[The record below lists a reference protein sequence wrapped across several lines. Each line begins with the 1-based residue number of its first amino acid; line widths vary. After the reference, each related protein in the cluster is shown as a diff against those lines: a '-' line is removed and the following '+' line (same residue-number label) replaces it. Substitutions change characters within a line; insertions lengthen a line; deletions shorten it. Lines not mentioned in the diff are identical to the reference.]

1 MPLRQ
6 SRTPDLGCQIQLG
19 QRGGLPRQ
27 VLRRALVLAAA
38 HTIATWSG
46 LTACN
51 VSVQPR
57 RLAILSG
64 AASLSGLGVCRT
76 LALEGS
82 TVNLRQV
89 IAESGLEDWKLKD
102 YEAMRDDGP
111 RTSGFEAAIK
121 RRLQGKEGQATVADI
136 GTGSFALLAVI
147 AAKAGAKK
155 VYAIEKNPDAA
166 KQAKETVQK
175 AGLENTIQ
183 VIEGDSMK
191 VDLPEQVDFVVSEL
205 IGSIA
210 TQEGVEPI
218 IRDAGQRFVKG
229 GVVGGE
235 GMCSQ
240 MIPARCQTLIA
251 PVKYTEHRIMS
262 FASKRGVMS
271 RGKPEDGTLRPLR
284 LRSKTRDLNFLAEPQ
299 ILEDFDYCNPGSKQ
313 AERQMIFN
321 IPKEVANEAK
331 DFSGFAMW
339 TKVVVDDID
348 SINVKTQTVTSH
360 WAYVLALMAPEPV
373 AIAAPGSIQLTA
385 SIDYE
390 RSPVRYTLDAVAA
403 V

>member
-1 MPLRQ
+1 MPFTRRRGPQLRCQ
-6 SRTPDLGCQIQLG
+6 SQHG
-19 QRGGLPRQ
+19 QRADL
-27 VLRRALVLAAA
+27 LRRALVLAAA
-38 HTIATWSG
+38 PAIVTWSG
-46 LTACN
+46 RTACS

-57 RLAILSG
+57 RFAALGG
-64 AASLSGLGVCRT
+64 AAALSGLGVHSSP
-76 LALEGS
+76 ALEGS
-82 TVNLRQV
+82 TVSLKQV
-89 IAESGLEDWKLKD
+89 ISENGLEDWKLKD

-111 RTSGFEAAIK
+111 RTSRFEAAIM
-121 RRLQGKEGQATVADI
+121 RRLKGQEGQATVVDI

-166 KQAKETVQK
+166 KQAKETVEK
-175 AGLENTIQ
+175 AGLQNMIQ
-183 VIEGDSMK
+183 IIEGDSMK
-191 VDLPEQVDFVVSEL
+191 VDLPERVDFVVSEL

-218 IRDAGQRFVKG
+218 IRDAGQRFVKRK
-229 GVVGGE
+229 VEGGE
-235 GMCSQ
+235 SMCSQ

-262 FASKRGVMS
+262 FAGKRGVMS

-299 ILEDFDYCNPGSKQ
+299 ILEDFDYCNPGPRQ
-313 AERQMIFN
+313 TERQMIFN

-339 TKVVVDDID
+339 TKVVVDDVD
-348 SINVKTQTVTSH
+348 SIDVKTQKVTSH
-360 WAYVLALMAPEPV
+360 WAYVVALMAPVPIP
-373 AIAAPGSIQLTA
+373 IAAPGSVQLTA

-390 RSPVRYTLDAVAA
+390 RSPVRYTLDAVAL

>member
-1 MPLRQ
+1 MPFTRRRGPQLRCQ
-6 SRTPDLGCQIQLG
+6 SQHG
-19 QRGGLPRQ
+19 QRADL
-27 VLRRALVLAAA
+27 LRRALVLAAA
-38 HTIATWSG
+38 PAIVTWSG
-46 LTACN
+46 RTACS

-57 RLAILSG
+57 RFAALGG
-64 AASLSGLGVCRT
+64 AAALSGLGAHSSP
-76 LALEGS
+76 ALEGS
-82 TVNLRQV
+82 TVSLKQV
-89 IAESGLEDWKLKD
+89 ISENGLEDWKLKD

-111 RTSGFEAAIK
+111 RTSRFEAAIM
-121 RRLQGKEGQATVADI
+121 RRLKGQEGQATVVDI

-166 KQAKETVQK
+166 KQAKETVEK
-175 AGLENTIQ
+175 AGLQNMIQ
-183 VIEGDSMK
+183 IIEGDSMK
-191 VDLPEQVDFVVSEL
+191 VDLPERVDFVVSEL

-218 IRDAGQRFVKG
+218 IRDAGQRFVKRK
-229 GVVGGE
+229 VEGGE
-235 GMCSQ
+235 SMCSQ

-262 FASKRGVMS
+262 FAGKRGVMS

-299 ILEDFDYCNPGSKQ
+299 ILEDFDYCNPGPRQ
-313 AERQMIFN
+313 TERQMIFN

-339 TKVVVDDID
+339 TKVVVDDVD
-348 SINVKTQTVTSH
+348 SIDVKTQKVTSH
-360 WAYVLALMAPEPV
+360 WAYVVALMAPVPIP
-373 AIAAPGSIQLTA
+373 IAAPGSVQLTA

-390 RSPVRYTLDAVAA
+390 RSPVRYTLDAVAL